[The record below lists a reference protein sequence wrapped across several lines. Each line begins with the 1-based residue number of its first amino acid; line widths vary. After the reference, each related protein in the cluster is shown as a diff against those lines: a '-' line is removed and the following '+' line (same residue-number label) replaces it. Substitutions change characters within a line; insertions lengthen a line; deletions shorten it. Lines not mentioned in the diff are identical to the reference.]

1 MRTKNAVTLFFILV
15 IVFAVLTACQP
26 IDNDPS
32 LKAQEYIGLDEN
44 IDRNKL
50 KELVGVD
57 PARTEWCAAFVNA
70 VLDMQDIPGSESVS
84 DYPLMARSFLEW
96 GEKVEG
102 EPQKGDI
109 VIFPRGDKGW
119 QGHVGFFIRDTGKA
133 WVILGGNQDN
143 TVNYSLYDPKK
154 VIAIRRYIFENNG
167 LQTEK
172 NIIE

>member
-26 IDNDPS
+26 VSNDPS

-44 IDRNKL
+44 IDRKKL

-57 PARTEWCAAFVNA
+57 PTRTEWCAAFVNA
-70 VLDMQDIPGSESVS
+70 VLDLQNIPGSESVS
-84 DYPLMARSFLEW
+84 DYPLMARSFLDW
-96 GEKVEG
+96 GDKVEG
-102 EPQKGDI
+102 DPQRGDV
-109 VIFPRGDKGW
+109 VIFPRGDRGW

-143 TVNYSLYDPKK
+143 TVNYALYDPSK
-154 VIAIRRYIFENNG
+154 VIDVRRNNYQKNS
-167 LQTEK
+167 LQKEK
-172 NIIE
+172 SVIE

>member
-1 MRTKNAVTLFFILV
+1 MHTKNAVTLFFILV

-26 IDNDPS
+26 IYNDPS

-44 IDRNKL
+44 IDRKKL

-70 VLDMQDIPGSESVS
+70 VLDLQNIPGSESVS
-84 DYPLMARSFLEW
+84 DYPLMARSFLDW
-96 GEKVEG
+96 GDKVEG
-102 EPQKGDI
+102 DPQRGDV
-109 VIFPRGDKGW
+109 VIFPRGDRGW

-143 TVNYSLYDPKK
+143 TVNYALYDPSK
-154 VIAIRRYIFENNG
+154 VIDVRRNNYQKNS
-167 LQTEK
+167 LQKEESV
-172 NIIE
+172 IE

>member
-1 MRTKNAVTLFFILV
+1 MRQANVATLIIILV
-15 IVFAVLTACQP
+15 VFAFELMGCQS

-32 LKAQEYIGLDEN
+32 VTAQQYIGLDEN
-44 IDRNKL
+44 KNRKEL
-50 KELVGVD
+50 KKLVGVD
-57 PARTEWCAAFVNA
+57 PTRTEWCAAFVNA

-84 DYPLMARSFLEW
+84 EHPLMARSFLSW

-119 QGHVGFFIRDTGKA
+119 QGHVGFFIRDTGDA

-143 TVNYSLYDPKK
+143 TVNYGLYDAKK
-154 VIAIRRYIFENNG
+154 VIAIRRHIFENNG
-167 LQTEK
+167 VQTEK
-172 NIIE
+172 NMVE